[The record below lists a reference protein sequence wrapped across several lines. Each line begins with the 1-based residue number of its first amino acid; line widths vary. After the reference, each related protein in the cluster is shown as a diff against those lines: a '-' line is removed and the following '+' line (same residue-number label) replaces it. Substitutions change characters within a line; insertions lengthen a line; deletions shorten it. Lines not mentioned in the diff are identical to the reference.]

1 MDNYTALEQ
10 LSHIYHA
17 YNGLPKA
24 EALMCIHNTIG
35 LIFDSGTIVPSGE
48 MPVTESALTTAIIEK
63 YSDYY
68 QNIRAEGAKVER
80 SFLKL
85 YQLDQLDK
93 TKALSI
99 ENFNDIT
106 DVKLSEECVNNS
118 GIGCDQPIP
127 IDVMH
132 SGFNFECKLYSGVP
146 LFGRY
151 IPNATLDLS
160 AGRTYLFN
168 IDSSGHPF
176 AIQTVAE
183 PYNSGSLVP
192 LSNNPTATGTI
203 ELEIPKSGLWI
214 NNQQYKTLYYA
225 CANDGDKLHF
235 DNYENINFT
244 IIGTNDVPIITDIK
258 DNFIGVAE
266 EVDATG
272 QIILA
277 NGKVRLL
284 DLDFEDTLTYTIT
297 PLTFFGQLTSPD
309 RFSIELEADPSG
321 DLLTNAGYVDMV
333 WKYSGIPTNLDFLR
347 FGQTIPLRWNLKFND
362 GHQNS
367 NTVPISIYLYGT
379 NDPVILNTGLDSVMS
394 GTVTALPNY
403 STDILST
410 EGYFYF
416 QDPDLG
422 DVHRTYYEKISGNH
436 GVLGLSLDEANKKV
450 TWIYD
455 VSNVELWTLSS
466 GMVVEEV
473 FRIYV
478 ADNYG
483 SSFSE
488 DISISLS
495 GVDQLGTQ
503 SIDYDISQYTT
514 FNCNPSG
521 TGITLIETNFPFYKS
536 GEFCLSG
543 ISINFDDK
551 VSLTA
556 TVEISGRTSGLPV
569 SSGQVLDMLSYNLD
583 KENEKITWAFNS
595 KPEAFNYLRLNDN
608 LNISYQI
615 RIAEDKEGGI
625 INIKPPFQPYIV
637 EPRYD
642 AYLEP
647 GTHDYI
653 DSKYW
658 GTNERIP
665 LKYGGLSDIK
675 VFFDRNTNCVDINNF
690 KYLAS
695 GSLLLDNI
703 RIPFHPQIISEDQD
717 VFAGYKPS
725 DLISQNGNW
734 GWNNFLYT
742 SELSELQKRKYIL
755 QIGKN
760 YEDIL
765 KEYDEKG
772 EVSPYLYS
780 TKWPAEKVYVS
791 FEPSFIGVSGIHY
804 ESGDPPLINVITDK
818 GELLCSGEPV
828 AYRNISL
835 VDIRPNVYVV
845 NTYLNSQL
853 ATNSTFVTKC
863 SSPIIGYFLT
873 ADNQPFGSYFQLEY
887 MVKNGQSAYTLS
899 ALSVLVQNREW
910 HRDAGHALLSTSI
923 EIDNDEIVDIIELS
937 NAVETFG
944 IISWAEGYD
953 GAIRSDEDGL
963 STLGKIT
970 KVGSIRGTFATVCT
984 CDENGDI
991 ADCGCTDFLFANQMY
1006 FPIGTDISD
1015 LEGGMQVY
1023 GPFVPYGTYITE
1035 INRSTASGGCGP
1047 VITISQ
1053 YVDDEITGGVFGN
1066 CSRYYSFYF
1075 SKLETTKK
1083 IDIVYP
1089 LRSNKAQLFE
1099 YGLRF
1104 GQIYMPVFCSY
1115 AYYHKWVGVP
1125 VGPYKGVIKIAGK
1138 SPTLYP
1144 SQNFSSTTGDTRSS
1158 WDMGYRPV
1166 SLSAYESKMTQPGS
1180 LINETYSDLRCKGTF
1195 PFFDIQGYPCP
1206 SIFCPTS
1213 LDPCFVCIAFDA
1225 YGVGGNG
1232 GRSFNNPCY
1241 AQDILA
1247 YDGTSF
1253 FNYDINPNGIFLWEG
1268 EGGIRRYDPLQDLDY
1283 LIANSGTGWAGNA
1296 DFPAGTVQ
1304 DPLHRPIIDGHTGAA
1319 GVANGYINPSVEVT
1333 RNPQKD
1339 PRPMSLDTAV
1349 YPIVYGEV
1357 ADTPFYVYQPH
1368 GHVHFLVIYRRRL
1381 GWGEPK
1387 YAFDQC
1393 GNETPDTLI
1402 YTEPDPIGNPGI
1414 FLPYPEY
1421 SCAPGYATFRGKN
1434 TATVRVFM
1442 DNLHVNVVKD
1452 IHGQYPEKDQ
1462 NIIIDNHSNFDTG
1475 IILPSESGTGW
1486 TLTTPLYNPWENAE
1500 YDRLYPCTDRRV
1512 YVREETFHGN
1522 VNVGNEDNPWYCY
1535 QLPEK
1540 VKTCGDTNS
1549 VISETSALELIDFG
1563 YTLEGMEQLL
1573 EQKYQCCRPYTR
1585 GCFCPLGERFDR
1597 FGFSTF
1603 PLVAGSPLLQ
1613 SAVQES
1619 EQLWNNQECFSS
1631 VFEWEAVLD
1640 FSQYGCPCLNDTI
1653 TINRFTGVGSPNFL
1667 GDPIQVFPHP
1677 TGLLQDCCQYPSDV
1691 PCPVFNRGLFT
1702 GGSYFWNNV
1711 TAFVYLQY
1719 YWDTEDKFPGNDMW
1733 ARFVVDINFDNKE
1746 SYSPD
1751 SYEYEQ
1757 WQETPECFC
1766 DNVTPGDTSYEA
1778 FLKCTLCCE
1787 NPENCLNI
1795 PATQTVSSEWAKIK
1809 CGEAGSF
1816 SVAGD
1821 MVSGYFTFK
1830 GDCIQS
1836 VVLSESG
1843 PLTSSD
1849 DNCGLGIPIIWG

>member
-10 LSHIYHA
+10 LSHIYHT

-24 EALMCIHNTIG
+24 EALMCIHNTIS
-35 LIFDSGTIVPSGE
+35 LIFNSGTIIPSGE
-48 MPVTESALTTAIIEK
+48 MPVTESALSTAIIEK

-68 QNIRAEGAKVER
+68 AKVREEGHKIER

-85 YQLDQLDK
+85 HELKQSNK
-93 TKALSI
+93 IESLSI
-99 ENFNDIT
+99 QNFNDIT
-106 DVKLSEECVNNS
+106 NVKLGEECINND
-118 GIGCDQPIP
+118 GIGCNQPIP
-127 IDVMH
+127 IDVIH

-146 LFGRY
+146 LSGRY

-160 AGRTYLFN
+160 AGRTYEFN

-192 LSNNPTATGTI
+192 LADNPTENGTI
-203 ELEIPKSGLWI
+203 LLDIPKSGLWI

-244 IIGTNDVPIITDIK
+244 IIGTNDVPIITDIQ

-284 DLDFEDTLTYTIT
+284 DLDFEDTLNYTIT
-297 PLTFFGQLTSPD
+297 PLTSFGQLSSPD
-309 RFSIELEADPSG
+309 RFSIELQGNPSG

-333 WKYSGIPTNLDFLR
+333 WKYSGIPTNLNSLR
-347 FGQTIPLRWNLKFND
+347 PGREIQLKWNLKFND

-367 NTVPISIYLYGT
+367 NTVPINIYIYGT
-379 NDPVILNTGLDSVMS
+379 NDPVILNTDLAYITE
-394 GTVTALPNY
+394 GTITALPNY
-403 STDILST
+403 ATDVLST
-410 EGYFYF
+410 QGYFHF
-416 QDPDLG
+416 KDPDQG
-422 DVHRTYYEKISGNH
+422 DIHRAYYEKISG
-436 GVLGLSLDEANKKV
+436 GRGILGLSIQDTPTVKKV
-450 TWIYD
+450 EWVYD

-466 GMVVEEV
+466 GMMVDETY
-473 FRIYV
+473 RIYV
-478 ADNYG
+478 EDNYG
-483 SSFSE
+483 SSFST
-488 DISISLS
+488 DVTIYLN

-503 SIDYDISQYTT
+503 SVDDDISQYTT
-514 FNCNPSG
+514 LNCNPSG
-521 TGITLIETNFPFYKS
+521 TDITLTETNFPFYRS

-543 ISINFDDK
+543 ISINFDDN

-569 SSGQVLDMLSYNLD
+569 SSGQALDMLSYNLD
-583 KENEKITWAFNS
+583 KENEKITWVFDS

-625 INIKPPFQPYIV
+625 INIKPPFQPYLV
-637 EPRYD
+637 EPRYE

-658 GTNERIP
+658 GANERIP
-665 LKYGGLSDIK
+665 LKYGGLGDIK
-675 VFFDRNTNCVDINNF
+675 VYFDRNANCVDINNF
-690 KYLAS
+690 KYIAS
-695 GSLLLDNI
+695 GSLLLDSI
-703 RIPFHPQIISEDQD
+703 RIPFHPQVISEDLDVPAGGPSNYTFQD
-717 VFAGYKPS
+717 GE
-725 DLISQNGNW
+725 
-734 GWNNFLYT
+734 WNKFLYT
-742 SELSELQKRKYIL
+742 SELSESQKRKYVL

-804 ESGDPPLINVITDK
+804 ENGDPPTINVIADN
-818 GELLCSGEPV
+818 GELLCSGNEPI

-835 VDIRPNVYVV
+835 VDIRANLYPV
-845 NTYLNSQL
+845 NTYLDSQL
-853 ATNSTFVTKC
+853 SANATMATKC
-863 SSPIIGYFLT
+863 SSPIIGYYLT
-873 ADNQPFGSYFQLEY
+873 EDNVPFGDSFQLEY
-887 MVKNGQSAYTLS
+887 MVKNGQTAYTLS
-899 ALSVLVQNREW
+899 AFSVLVQNREW
-910 HRDAGHALLSTSI
+910 HREAGHALLSTSI
-923 EIDNDEIVDIIELS
+923 EIDNDDIVDIIELGNS
-937 NAVETFG
+937 IENFGAVPW
-944 IISWAEGYD
+944 SEGYD
-953 GAIRSDEDGL
+953 TSIRYTDDGL
-963 STLGKIT
+963 ETLTKKS
-970 KVGSIRGTFATVCT
+970 KVGSIRGDYATVCQ
-984 CDENGDI
+984 CDSNGDI
-991 ADCGCTDFLFANQMY
+991 LDCDCGDFLFENQIY
-1006 FPIGTDISD
+1006 FPYETDISD
-1015 LEGGMQVY
+1015 LEVGMMVF
-1023 GPFVPYGTYITE
+1023 GPYVPYGTYITE

-1047 VITISQ
+1047 VITISEHI
-1053 YVDDEITGGVFGN
+1053 DDNYDFGI
-1066 CSRYYSFYF
+1066 CSRWFWLQF
-1075 SKLETTKK
+1075 SSLEITKK
-1083 IDIVYP
+1083 IDLKYP

-1099 YGLRF
+1099 YGARL
-1104 GQIYMPVFCSY
+1104 GQIYIPLFYSR
-1115 AYYHKWVGVP
+1115 AYYETWVGLP
-1125 VGPYKGVIKIAGK
+1125 LGGSYKGVIKIAQK
-1138 SPTLYP
+1138 SPTFYP
-1144 SQNFSSTTGDTRSS
+1144 SQAFSSTTGDTRSS
-1158 WDMGYRPV
+1158 WNVGYRPV
-1166 SLSAYESKMTQPGS
+1166 SLSAYESKMVQPGS
-1180 LINETYSDLRCKGTF
+1180 LINEIYSDLRCQGTF
-1195 PFFDIQGYPCP
+1195 PYFDLTPIECP
-1206 SIFCPTS
+1206 SILCPTQ

-1232 GRSFNNPCY
+1232 GRFFNNPCY
-1241 AQDILA
+1241 AEDMLA

-1253 FNYDINPNGIFLWEG
+1253 FNYDVDSGIFMWEG
-1268 EGGIRRYDPLQDLDY
+1268 EDGIRRYNPLLDLDY
-1283 LIANSGTGWAGNA
+1283 LISTSGTGWQGNA
-1296 DFPAGTVQ
+1296 EFPAGTVQ
-1304 DPLHRPIIDGHTGAA
+1304 DPLHRPIIEGFR
-1319 GVANGYINPSVEVT
+1319 GVIGSPNGFINPSVEVT

-1339 PRPMSLDTAV
+1339 FRPESLDTAL
-1349 YPIVYGEV
+1349 YPITHGETAEV
-1357 ADTPFYVYQPH
+1357 PFYVYEPH
-1368 GHVHFLVIYRRRL
+1368 GYVHFLVIYRRRL

-1393 GNETPDTLI
+1393 GNETPDTLEYI
-1402 YTEPDPIGNPGI
+1402 EPNPIEYPGV

-1452 IHGQYPEKDQ
+1452 IHGQYPEVDQ
-1462 NIIIDNHSNFDTG
+1462 NIIVDNHSNFDTG
-1475 IILPSESGTGW
+1475 IILPSESGTSW

-1500 YDRLYPCTDRRV
+1500 YERLYPCTDRRV

-1597 FGFSTF
+1597 FGFSTY
-1603 PLVAGSPLLQ
+1603 PLVGGSPLMQ

-1619 EQLWNNQECFSS
+1619 ESLWNNQECFSS
-1631 VFEWEAVLD
+1631 VFEWEVVLD
-1640 FSQYGCPCLNDTI
+1640 FSQYSCPCLNDTI
-1653 TINRFTGVGSPNFL
+1653 TIDRYTGVGGGENFL

-1702 GGSYFWNNV
+1702 AGSYFWNNV
-1711 TAFVYLQY
+1711 TAYVYLQY

-1733 ARFVVDINFDNKE
+1733 ARFVVDVHFDNKE

-1778 FLKCTLCCE
+1778 YLKCTLCCE

-1821 MVSGYFTFK
+1821 MVSGYFNFK

>member
-10 LSHIYHA
+10 LSHIYHS
-17 YNGLPKA
+17 YSGLPKA

-35 LIFDSGTIVPSGE
+35 LIFDSGTIIPSGE

-68 QNIRAEGAKVER
+68 QNIRAEGAKVEQ

-85 YQLDQLDK
+85 YELDRLDK
-93 TKALSI
+93 TQSLWI

-106 DVKLSEECVNNS
+106 SVKLSDDCINNIGIECDAV
-118 GIGCDQPIP
+118 IP
-127 IDVMH
+127 IDVIH

-146 LFGRY
+146 LSGQY
-151 IPNATLDLS
+151 VPNATLDLS
-160 AGRTYLFN
+160 AGRTYEFN

-183 PYNSGSLVP
+183 PYNSGSLVQ
-192 LSNNPTATGTI
+192 LTNNPTENGTI
-203 ELEIPKSGLWI
+203 LLEIPKSGLWI
-214 NNQQYKTLYYA
+214 NNQQYKQLYYA
-225 CANDGDKLHF
+225 CANDSDKLHF
-235 DNYENINFT
+235 DNYKEINLT
-244 IIGTNDVPIITDIK
+244 LIGTNDTPIITDIK

-277 NGKVRLL
+277 DGKVRLL

-309 RFSIELEADPSG
+309 RFSIELEGDPSG
-321 DLLTNAGYVDMV
+321 TLLTNAGYVDMI

-379 NDPVILNTGLDSVMS
+379 NDPVILNTGLDSVTS
-394 GTVTALPNY
+394 GTIVALSGY
-403 STDILST
+403 STEILST

-422 DVHRTYYEKISGNH
+422 DIHTTYYEKLAGTH
-436 GVLGLSLDEANKKV
+436 GVLGLSLDEPNKKI
-450 TWIYD
+450 TWVYD

-466 GMVVEEV
+466 GMVTEET
-473 FRIYV
+473 FRVYV
-478 ADNYG
+478 TDNYG
-483 SSFSE
+483 SFFSE
-488 DISISLS
+488 DIIISLS
-495 GVDQLGTQ
+495 GVDQLAAQ
-503 SIDYDISQYTT
+503 SIDYDISQYTML
-514 FNCNPSG
+514 NCDPSG
-521 TGITLIETNFPFYKS
+521 TGITLTETNFPFYIS

-551 VSLTA
+551 ISLTT

-569 SSGQVLDMLSYNLD
+569 SSGTVLNMLSYNLD
-583 KENEKITWAFNS
+583 KENEKITWVFDS

-608 LNISYQI
+608 LNILYQI

-625 INIKPPFQPYIV
+625 INIKPPFQPHIV

-647 GTHDYI
+647 GTHNYI
-653 DSKYW
+653 DTKYW
-658 GTNERIP
+658 GTNDRIP

-675 VFFDRNTNCVDINNF
+675 VFFDQSVNCVDINNF
-690 KYLAS
+690 KYVAS
-695 GSLLLDNI
+695 GSLLLDSI
-703 RIPFHPQIISEDQD
+703 RIPFHPQVISEDQD

-725 DLISQNGNW
+725 DFVSDPTAE
-734 GWNNFLYT
+734 WNKFLYT
-742 SELSELQKRKYIL
+742 SELSESQRKKYVL

-765 KEYDEKG
+765 KEYDVKG

-791 FEPSFIGVSGIHY
+791 FESSFIGVSGIHY
-804 ESGDPPLINVITDK
+804 ESGDPPTIKAIGDK
-818 GELLCSGEPV
+818 GDFLCSGEPV

-835 VDIRPNVYVV
+835 VDIRANLYPV

-853 ATNSTFVTKC
+853 ATNSAFVTKC
-863 SSPIIGYFLT
+863 SNPIINYYLT
-873 ADNQPFGSYFQLEY
+873 ENNQPFDSYFQLEY

-899 ALSVLVQNREW
+899 AFSVLVQNREW

-953 GAIRSDEDGL
+953 GAIRLGEDGL

-991 ADCGCTDFLFANQMY
+991 ADCGCTDFLFANQIY
-1006 FPIGTDISD
+1006 FPVGTDISD
-1015 LEGGMQVY
+1015 LEVGMQVY
-1023 GPFVPYGTYITE
+1023 GPFIPYGTYITQ
-1035 INRSTASGGCGP
+1035 INRSTSSETCGP
-1047 VITISQ
+1047 YITISY

-1066 CSRYYSFYF
+1066 CSRYYAFYF
-1075 SKLETTKK
+1075 SKLETTKN
-1083 IDIVYP
+1083 INLAYP

-1099 YGLRF
+1099 YGIRF
-1104 GQIYMPVFCSY
+1104 GEIYFPIFCSY

-1125 VGPYKGVIKIAGK
+1125 IGPYRGVIKIAGK

-1206 SIFCPTS
+1206 NIFCPQA

-1232 GRSFNNPCY
+1232 GRFFNNPCY
-1241 AQDILA
+1241 AEDMLA
-1247 YDGTSF
+1247 YDDTSF
-1253 FNYDINPNGIFLWEG
+1253 FNYDVNPNGIFLWEG

-1283 LIANSGTGWAGNA
+1283 LIATSGTGWGGNA

-1319 GVANGYINPSVEVT
+1319 GSANGYINPSVEVT

-1349 YPIVYGEV
+1349 YPIAYGEV

-1393 GNETPDTLI
+1393 GNETPDTLQ
-1402 YTEPDPIGNPGI
+1402 YLEPNPIEYPGV

-1434 TATVRVFM
+1434 TATVRVLM

-1500 YDRLYPCTDRRV
+1500 YDRLYPCSDRRV

-1549 VISETSALELIDFG
+1549 VISETAALELRDFG
-1563 YTLEGMEQLL
+1563 YTLEGMEQLI

-1585 GCFCPLGERFDR
+1585 GCFCPFGYYDKFGWTTISNALYQHMSEIPDPNNCFD
-1597 FGFSTF
+1597 STF
-1603 PLVAGSPLLQ
+1603 
-1613 SAVQES
+1613 E
-1619 EQLWNNQECFSS
+1619 WN
-1631 VFEWEAVLD
+1631 ATID
-1640 FSQYGCPCLNDTI
+1640 FSEYGCPCATTANI
-1653 TINRFTGVGSPNFL
+1653 GTGSRQAGAEYQLFPSPA
-1667 GDPIQVFPHP
+1667 DPYQK
-1677 TGLLQDCCQYPSDV
+1677 CCQYPDSE
-1691 PCPVFNRGLFT
+1691 PCPILARDIFNGTLFLA
-1702 GGSYFWNNV
+1702 GGGIDV
-1711 TAFVYLQY
+1711 HLEY
-1719 YWDTEDKFPGNDMW
+1719 YWDKEDKFPGNDLW
-1733 ARFVVDINFDNKE
+1733 IRLVA
-1746 SYSPD
+1746 SYSG
-1751 SYEYEQ
+1751 
-1757 WQETPECFC
+1757 
-1766 DNVTPGDTSYEA
+1766 PGDDWLEGGFWHQIWISEGSNCFNCELCANDGSYLD
-1778 FLKCTLCCE
+1778 FLKSSLCCSEDPTLCLFPDITLTTEWTKVTCPD
-1787 NPENCLNI
+1787 NMG
-1795 PATQTVSSEWAKIK
+1795 ASVSLSLVGEKINV
-1809 CGEAGSF
+1809 
-1816 SVAGD
+1816 SV
-1821 MVSGYFTFK
+1821 TFK
-1830 GDCIQS
+1830 GNCLQGVIYD
-1836 VVLSESG
+1836 VYGNALS
-1843 PLTSSD
+1843 SSD
-1849 DNCGLGIPIIWG
+1849 DNCGLGIPITWG